1 VIRAY
6 IPWYLVRNYWVFA
19 FIACLGA
26 LQLAAAYRAEPAYRR
41 ARYAVAFAIL
51 VGAFLGFYAL
61 APELLTPGP
70 AGGELTFLFG
80 GIALLAVIVTRIASR
95 WFLHHSEPGRGEE
108 SLSHKTET
116 FRRDAA
122 QGDTQHLK
130 FRVLVWLKPDCAG
143 IWYLIFGLS
152 LAAMI
157 FDVPL
162 FHWLNSLALHTPLID
177 APVQFLM
184 NDYIVPTA
192 LVLTLLALWFAGR
205 DADERAAF
213 QRTVLRAMLTLAL
226 ASITLKLINEVYF
239 RPRPFTFDDSVRLLF
254 YHPSDSSMPSN
265 AATVSF
271 ALAVAVWLRQKR
283 WGIMMLALSVGM
295 TFARIVGGVHYP
307 ADVVVG
313 AWLGGVWAWLVNRA
327 PWLDS
332 PLDVVSGL
340 ARRMGLG

>member
-26 LQLAAAYRAEPAYRR
+26 LQLAAAHRAEPEYRR
-41 ARYAVAFAIL
+41 ARCAVAFAIL

-61 APELLTPGP
+61 APELITPGP
-70 AGGELTFLFG
+70 AGGELTFLFAG
-80 GIALLAVIVTRIASR
+80 AALFAVIVTRIAFPR
-95 WFLHHSEPGRGEE
+95 QILTAKTQRTP
-108 SLSHKTET
+108 SLSGST
-116 FRRDAA
+116 FAPCVSWRFKR
-122 QGDTQHLK
+122 LK
-130 FRVLVWLKPDCAG
+130 FRVLVWLKPDCAD
-143 IWYLIFGLS
+143 ILHLIFGLS
-152 LAAMI
+152 LVVLF
-157 FDVPL
+157 FDVLL
-162 FHWLNSLALHTPLID
+162 FHALNGLALRTPLID
-177 APVQFLM
+177 TPVQFLM

-213 QRTVLRAMLTLAL
+213 QRTVLRAMLALAL

-271 ALAVAVWLRQKR
+271 ALAVTVWLRQKR
-283 WGIMMLALSVGM
+283 WGIMMLALSFGM

-327 PWLDS
+327 TWLDS
-332 PLDVVSGL
+332 PLDRVSGL

>member
-19 FIACLGA
+19 FIACVGA
-26 LQLAAAYRAEPAYRR
+26 LQLAAAHRAEQEHRR

-70 AGGELTFLFG
+70 AGGELMFLFSG
-80 GIALLAVIVTRIASR
+80 AALFAVIVTRIAFPR
-95 WFLHHSEPGRGEE
+95 HVLTKTQRTP
-108 SLSHKTET
+108 SLSGST
-116 FRRDAA
+116 FAPLVSWRFKR
-122 QGDTQHLK
+122 LK
-130 FRVLVWLKPDCAG
+130 FD
-143 IWYLIFGLS
+143 IWYLTFSLS
-152 LAAMI
+152 LVVLF

-162 FHWLNSLALHTPLID
+162 FHALNDLAHRTPLID
-177 APVQFLM
+177 VPVQFLM

-205 DADERAAF
+205 DADERVAF
-213 QRTVLRAMLTLAL
+213 QRTVLRAMLALAL

-283 WGIMMLALSVGM
+283 WGMMMLALSFGM
-295 TFARIVGGVHYP
+295 TVARIVGGIHYP

-332 PLDVVSGL
+332 PLDRASGL

>member
-1 VIRAY
+1 MIRAY
-6 IPWYLVRNYWVFA
+6 VPWYLVCNYLAFA

-26 LQLAAAYRAEPAYRR
+26 LQLAAAHSDGVRPQR

-61 APELLTPGP
+61 APELITPGP

-80 GIALLAVIVTRIASR
+80 GTALLVVIVTRTASR
-95 WFLHHSEPGRGEE
+95 WFLCHSEPRRGEE

-116 FRRDAA
+116 LRRDAA
-122 QGDTQHLK
+122 QGDTQHLE
-130 FRVLVWLKPDCAG
+130 FG
-143 IWYLIFGLS
+143 IGYLIFGFS

-162 FHWLNSLALHTPLID
+162 FHWLNGLAFHTPLMD
-177 APVQFLM
+177 VPVQFLM

-213 QRTVLRAMLTLAL
+213 QRTVLRAILALAL

-283 WGIMMLALSVGM
+283 WGMVMLALSTGM

-307 ADVVVG
+307 ADIVVG
-313 AWLGGVWAWLVNRA
+313 TWLGGVWAWLVNRA
-327 PWLDS
+327 AWLDR
-332 PLDVVSGL
+332 PLGAITDLG
-340 ARRMGLG
+340 RRMRLG